1 LAAERTGYT
10 TSFFLDAG
18 ARAVYPA
25 GHPRHSAI
33 IEKIQEVLIMS
44 KVEEIQSAIVSLSP
58 EEYAR
63 LRQWFA
69 ERDWEQW
76 DQEIEEDA
84 ASGKL
89 DFLIDDAVAEKAQGR
104 LQDL

>member
-1 LAAERTGYT
+1 
-10 TSFFLDAG
+10 
-18 ARAVYPA
+18 
-25 GHPRHSAI
+25 
-33 IEKIQEVLIMS
+33 MS
-44 KVEEIQSAIVSLSP
+44 RVEEIQSAIVSLSP

-89 DFLIDDAVAEKAQGR
+89 DFLIDEAVAEKAQGR

>member
-1 LAAERTGYT
+1 
-10 TSFFLDAG
+10 
-18 ARAVYPA
+18 
-25 GHPRHSAI
+25 
-33 IEKIQEVLIMS
+33 MS

-63 LRQWFA
+63 LRHWFA

-89 DFLIDDAVAEKAQGR
+89 DFLIDEAAAEKAQGR

>member
-1 LAAERTGYT
+1 
-10 TSFFLDAG
+10 
-18 ARAVYPA
+18 
-25 GHPRHSAI
+25 
-33 IEKIQEVLIMS
+33 MS
-44 KVEEIQSAIVSLSP
+44 RVEEIQSAIVSLSP

-76 DQEIEEDA
+76 DQEIEGDA

-89 DFLIDDAVAEKAQGR
+89 DFLIDEAVAEKAQGR